1 MSKIA
6 KKKCKNLGK
15 NDRGSKFWQ
24 SRSGVIAVVGGGVIE
39 SGRGSKFGKMVGGH
53 RKCKRGL
60 RKR

>member
-6 KKKCKNLGK
+6 KKCKNLGK

-53 RKCKRGL
+53 WKW
-60 RKR
+60 